1 MSLTAINFDV
11 VALLSQLSRV
21 FLEPP
26 FVMNGLPNPPVI
38 WQEARTPEGKV
49 YYYNTLTKVTQWDK
63 PVELQTPQ
71 ERNLAGLPWKEST
84 APDGRKYYYHAQ
96 TKETTWSMPEE
107 YRTALAATQPPAR
120 PAAQAPNFVAGGS
133 TAISTYNPDSVR
145 DSYDRRESD
154 RNFASANGIH
164 IPSAVKEAI
173 PDYSSFEEAEAAF
186 TKLLRR
192 SNVHPDWTWEQTMRA
207 TISDPQ
213 YRALKDPKDRKAAF
227 EKYAVE
233 VRLQE
238 TEKAKERLAKLRTDF
253 NTMLRSHPEIKHY
266 SRWKTV
272 RPIIDREM
280 IFRSTDDEDERK
292 QLFEEYIVELKKANM
307 ESEAITRKAAMT
319 DLVSILKALDL
330 EPYTRWSE
338 AQAMIQENE
347 RFRTEDEFKTLSKSD
362 VLAAFENHIKSLER
376 TFNDARQQQKAS
388 KARRERQHRDH
399 YMELLQ
405 QLRAQGKIK
414 AGTKWMTI
422 LPQIENDSRYV
433 AMLGQAGSTPLD
445 LFWDVVEE
453 EERALRG
460 KRNDVYD
467 VLEDQR
473 YEVSEKTKFDHF
485 LNVMLGDR
493 RTKNINEDELKLIF
507 DRLYDKVIKRNEE
520 EKHAADRHQR
530 RAVDSLR
537 SRIKHL
543 EPPVRITDSWEQV
556 QLRIEKYA
564 EYRLLETDELRKS
577 AFEKVMKRLKEK
589 EEDAEKDRE
598 RRRSRRDDDREYRNG
613 DRREVRRRGSK
624 TPEVDVYEAERR
636 KAVADREK
644 QYRKA
649 NYTGLSPPRERV
661 RSRDRRDDRHG
672 RLERDAPVRSV
683 SGYERRE
690 RDDERERLY
699 RTRGD
704 PRGSR
709 DELNYGEA
717 GSVAGS
723 ERRRRR
729 GGDSDGES
737 VDSGR
742 RSAKRYR
749 RERRESSRERRRTR
763 SPEPSKVTLPDPEPA
778 GVHSGSEEG
787 EIEED

>member
-1 MSLTAINFDV
+1 
-11 VALLSQLSRV
+11 
-21 FLEPP
+21 
-26 FVMNGLPNPPVI
+26 MNGLPIPPVT
-38 WQEARTPEGKV
+38 WQEARTPEGRV
-49 YYYNTLTKVTQWDK
+49 YYYNTITKATQWDK
-63 PVELQTPQ
+63 PLDLQTPQ
-71 ERNLAGLPWKEST
+71 ERILASLPWKEST
-84 APDGRKYYYHAQ
+84 APDGRKYYYHSQ
-96 TKETTWSMPEE
+96 TKETTWSMPDE
-107 YRTALAATQPPAR
+107 YKTALAATQPPAR
-120 PAAQAPNFVAGGS
+120 PPSQAPAFVSGGS
-133 TAISTYNPDSVR
+133 TALSTYPPDAAR

-154 RNFASANGIH
+154 RNFSGTNGIH
-164 IPSAVKEAI
+164 IPSTVKEAV

-186 TKLLRR
+186 KKLLRR
-192 SNVHPDWTWEQTMRA
+192 ANVHPDWTWEQTMRA

-227 EKYAVE
+227 ESFAVE
-233 VRLQE
+233 VRQQE
-238 TEKAKERLAKLRTDF
+238 KEKAKERLAKLRTDF

-272 RPIIDREM
+272 RSIIERET

-292 QLFEEYIVELKKANM
+292 QLFEEYIVELRKANM

-338 AQAMIQENE
+338 AQAMIQGNE
-347 RFRTEDEFKTLSKSD
+347 RFKSEDEFKTLSKSD

-388 KARRERQHRDH
+388 KARRERQHRDQ
-399 YMELLQ
+399 YLELLQ
-405 QLRAQGKIK
+405 KLRSQGKIT
-414 AGTKWMTI
+414 AGTKWMAV
-422 LPQIENDSRYV
+422 LPQIEIDSRYV

-460 KRNDVYD
+460 KRNAVYD

-485 LNVMLGDR
+485 LNVMMADR
-493 RTKNINEDELKLIF
+493 RTKAINEDELKLIF
-507 DRLYDKVIKRNEE
+507 DRLQDKVLKRNEE

-530 RAVDSLR
+530 RAIDALR

-543 EPPVRITDSWEQV
+543 EPPIRVGDSWEQV
-556 QLRIEKYA
+556 QSRIEKSD
-564 EYRLLETDELRKS
+564 EYRALESDDLRKS

-598 RRRSRRDDDREYRNG
+598 RRRSRRDDERDYRNG
-613 DRREVRRRGSK
+613 DRREPRRRGSK

-636 KAVADREK
+636 KAMADREK

-649 NYTGLSPPRERV
+649 NPMGLSPPRERV

-672 RLERDAPVRSV
+672 RLERDGPVRSA
-683 SGYERRE
+683 SGYDRERRDRE
-690 RDDERERLY
+690 EDRERLY
-699 RTRGD
+699 RARND

-737 VDSGR
+737 VESGR

-749 RERRESSRERRRTR
+749 RERRGSSRDRRKTRT
-763 SPEPSKVTLPDPEPA
+763 PEPTKVTIPEPEPA

>member
-1 MSLTAINFDV
+1 
-11 VALLSQLSRV
+11 
-21 FLEPP
+21 
-26 FVMNGLPNPPVI
+26 MNVLPTPPVI
-38 WQEARTPEGKV
+38 WQETRTPEGKV
-49 YYYNTLTKVTQWDK
+49 YYFNTITKATQWDK
-63 PVELQTPQ
+63 PIELQTPQ
-71 ERNLAGLPWKEST
+71 DRVLASLPWREST

-96 TKETTWSMPEE
+96 TKQTTWTMPEE
-107 YRTALAATQPPAR
+107 YKTALAATQPPVR
-120 PAAQAPNFVAGGS
+120 PAAQAPTFVAGGS
-133 TAISTYNPDSVR
+133 TALSAYNPDPVR
-145 DSYDRRESD
+145 ESYDRRESD
-154 RNFASANGIH
+154 RNFSGTNGIH
-164 IPSAVKEAI
+164 IPSTVKEAI
-173 PDYSSFEEAEAAF
+173 PDYSSFEEAEAAYM
-186 TKLLRR
+186 KLLKKA
-192 SNVHPDWTWEQTMRA
+192 NVHPDWTWEQTMRA

-238 TEKAKERLAKLRTDF
+238 KEKAKERLAKLRTDF
-253 NTMLRSHPEIKHY
+253 NNMLRSHPEIKHY

-272 RPIIDREM
+272 RPIIERET
-280 IFRSTDDEDERK
+280 IFRSTDDEYERK
-292 QLFEEYIVELKKANM
+292 QLFEEYIVELKKTNM
-307 ESEAITRKAAMT
+307 ESEAITRKTAMT

-338 AQAMIQENE
+338 AQAKIQENE
-347 RFRTEDEFKTLSKSD
+347 RFQKEDEFKTLSKSD

-388 KARRERQHRDH
+388 KARRERQHRDQ
-399 YMELLQ
+399 YTELLH
-405 QLRAQGKIK
+405 QLRSQGKIK
-414 AGTKWMTI
+414 AGTKWMDL
-422 LPQIENDSRYV
+422 LPQIEMDSRYV

-473 YEVSEKTKFDHF
+473 YEVSEKTNFDHF
-485 LNVMLGDR
+485 LNVMMADR
-493 RTKNINEDELKLIF
+493 RTKAIHEDELKLIF
-507 DRLYDKVIKRNEE
+507 DRLFEKVVKRNEE

-530 RAVDSLR
+530 RAVDALR

-543 EPPVRITDSWEQV
+543 EPPIRISDSWEQV
-556 QLRIEKYA
+556 LLRVEKYE
-564 EYRLLETDELRKS
+564 EYRALDTDELRKS
-577 AFEKVMKRLKEK
+577 AFDKVMKRLKEK
-589 EEDAEKDRE
+589 DEDAEKDRE

-613 DRREVRRRGSK
+613 DRREVRHRGSK
-624 TPEVDVYEAERR
+624 TPEVDIYEAERR
-636 KAVADREK
+636 KAMADREK

-649 NYTGLSPPRERV
+649 NPLGLSPPRERP

-683 SGYERRE
+683 SGYDRERRDRE
-690 RDDERERLY
+690 DERERSY
-699 RTRGD
+699 RPRGD
-704 PRGSR
+704 ARPSR
-709 DELNYGEA
+709 DELNYGEV
-717 GSVAGS
+717 GSIAGS

-729 GGDSDGES
+729 GGESDGES
-737 VDSGR
+737 VESGR

-749 RERRESSRERRRTR
+749 RDRKESSRERERKRTR
-763 SPEPSKVTLPDPEPA
+763 SPVPTKTIVPEPEPA